1 MRIAI
6 IPARGG
12 SKRITNK
19 NIKNFLGTPII
30 GRVIR
35 TLRESQIFDR
45 IIVSTDSEEIATVA
59 RKYGAEVP
67 FMRPNE
73 LADDFASTSEV
84 IAHAIE
90 SLQLETSLDTQVCCV
105 YPTSVLMNSN
115 DLRTSLE
122 LLQTQDWQYVFAAS
136 QPNSSPFR
144 SFKKSGSGGLEMLF
158 PQYWGSRSQDLPDC
172 FFDAGFFYWATA
184 KTWMKAEP
192 IFGPN
197 STFVEIPEIR
207 AIDVNTEDD
216 WLRAETVFELISN
229 GRIK

>member
-19 NIKNFLGTPII
+19 NVKNFLGTPII
-30 GRVIR
+30 GRVISN
-35 TLRESQIFDR
+35 LRESQIFDR
-45 IIVSTDSEEIATVA
+45 VIVSTDSEEIAAVA
-59 RKYGAEVP
+59 KKYGAEVP

-73 LADDFASTSEV
+73 LADDFAGTSEV

-90 SLQLETSLDTQVCCV
+90 SLQLQTALDTQVCCV

-115 DLRTSLE
+115 DLKDSLG
-122 LLQTQDWQYVFAAS
+122 LLQTQKWQFVFAAS
-136 QPNSSPFR
+136 QPNSSPLR
-144 SFKKSGSGGLEMLF
+144 SFTKSELGGLEMLF
-158 PQYWGSRSQDLPDC
+158 PNYWGSRSQDLPNC
-172 FFDAGFFYWATA
+172 FVDAGFFYWATA
-184 KTWMKAEP
+184 NTWIQAEP

-197 STFVEIPEIR
+197 STFVEIPEMR
-207 AIDVNTEDD
+207 AIDVNTEDE
-216 WLRAETVFELISN
+216 WLRAESIFEIISS